1 VLPLTAGAQAQQRRS
16 FMSTSPFLDQPITD
30 PLPLYRLRDGLM
42 AVDLLGAAVS
52 HLNLFTWLADQPST
66 LGAICARFQTHQR
79 PTDVLMTLCSAMGLV
94 TEAGGVF
101 HLGPRAREHFVDGSP
116 WSIRPYYDT
125 LKKRPQTQEFLE
137 VLRTGKPA
145 NWGSNHSASW
155 AKAME
160 SDAFADEFTAA
171 MDCRGVLLAPAL
183 ARKVDLSEH
192 GSVLDVAGG
201 SGIYSCALTTIHSHL
216 RATVY
221 ERPPVDAIARRSIA
235 KRECTDRVSVLAGDM
250 FEGELPGG
258 FDVILLSNVL
268 HDWDDPV
275 AKALLA
281 KAARALSPGGLLLVH
296 DAFLDADKRG
306 PLPVAQYSALLMH
319 STEGR
324 CFSTGEIRAW
334 LEPNGLEWRGHHPT
348 AVDRSVIIAA
358 KAD

>member
-1 VLPLTAGAQAQQRRS
+1 
-16 FMSTSPFLDQPITD
+16 MSLSPFFDEPITD

-52 HLNLFTWLADQPST
+52 HLNLFTWLADHPST
-66 LGAICARFQTHQR
+66 LGAICVQFKIQTR
-79 PTDVLMTLCSAMGLV
+79 PTDVLLTLCSSMGLI
-94 TEAGGVF
+94 TQAGGVF
-101 HLGPRAREHFVDGSP
+101 HLGPRAREHLVDGSR
-116 WSIRPYYDT
+116 WSLRPYYET
-125 LKKRPQTQEFLE
+125 LKKRPQTQEFVK
-137 VLRTGKPA
+137 VLQTGKPA
-145 NWGSNHSASW
+145 NWGSNHVDSW

-183 ARKVDLSEH
+183 ARKVDLSGH
-192 GSVLDVAGG
+192 HSVLDVAGG
-201 SGIYSCALTTIHSHL
+201 SGIYACALTTIHPHL

-221 ERPPVDAIARRSIA
+221 ERPPVDGIARRCVE
-235 KRECTDRVSVLAGDM
+235 KRACTERVSVQSGDM
-250 FEGELPGG
+250 FQGDLPEG

-275 AKALLA
+275 AAALLA
-281 KAARALSPGGLLLVH
+281 KAAKALPPGGLLLLH

-324 CFSTGEIRAW
+324 CFSVGEIRVW
-334 LEPNGLEWRGHHPT
+334 LEKNGLEWRGQHPT
-348 AVDRSVIIAA
+348 AVDRSVIVAA
-358 KAD
+358 KAG

>member
-1 VLPLTAGAQAQQRRS
+1 
-16 FMSTSPFLDQPITD
+16 
-30 PLPLYRLRDGLM
+30 M

-52 HLNLFTWLADQPST
+52 HLNLFTWLAEHPST
-66 LGAICARFQTHQR
+66 LGAICARFDLRTR
-79 PTDVLMTLCSAMGLV
+79 PADVLLTLCSAMGLV
-94 TEAGGVF
+94 TQAGGVF
-101 HLGPRAREHFVDGSP
+101 HVSLRAREHLVDGSP
-116 WSIRPYYDT
+116 WCLRPYYDT
-125 LKKRPQTQEFLE
+125 LKKRPQTQEFVQ

-183 ARKVDLSEH
+183 ARKVDLSGH
-192 GSVLDVAGG
+192 RRLLDVAGG
-201 SGIYSCALTTIHSHL
+201 SGIYACALTTIQPHL
-216 RATVY
+216 QATVY
-221 ERPPVDAIARRSIA
+221 ERPPVDRIAMRHIQ
-235 KRECTDRVSVLAGDM
+235 KRGCAEKVSVLAGDM
-250 FEGELPGG
+250 FEGAFPTD
-258 FDVILLSNVL
+258 FDVVLLSNVL
-268 HDWDDPV
+268 HDWEDAVAASLV
-275 AKALLA
+275 AKAA
-281 KAARALSPGGLLLVH
+281 HALPPGGLLLLH

-324 CFSTGEIRAW
+324 CFSVGEIRGW
-334 LEPNGLEWRGHHPT
+334 LEDHGLQWHGHHPT

>member
-1 VLPLTAGAQAQQRRS
+1 
-16 FMSTSPFLDQPITD
+16 
-30 PLPLYRLRDGLM
+30 M

-52 HLNLFTWLADQPST
+52 HLNLFTWLAEHPST
-66 LGAICARFQTHQR
+66 LGAICARFEIQTR
-79 PTDVLMTLCSAMGLV
+79 PADVLLTLCSAMGLV
-94 TEAGGVF
+94 TQAGGVF
-101 HLGPRAREHFVDGSP
+101 HLTIRAREHLVDGSP
-116 WSIRPYYDT
+116 WSLRPYYDT
-125 LKKRPQTQEFLE
+125 LQKRPQTQEFVQ
-137 VLRTGKPA
+137 VLKTGKPA

-183 ARKVDLSEH
+183 AKKVDLSNH
-192 GSVLDVAGG
+192 HSLLDVAGG
-201 SGIYSCALTTIHSHL
+201 SGIYACALTTLHPHL

-221 ERPPVDAIARRSIA
+221 ERPPVDGIARRNIQ
-235 KRECTDRVSVLAGDM
+235 KRGCGERVSVRAGDM
-250 FEGELPGG
+250 FEGVLPSG

-268 HDWDDPV
+268 HDWEDSV
-275 AKALLA
+275 AAALLA
-281 KAARALSPGGLLLVH
+281 KAAQALPPGGLLLLH

-324 CFSTGEIRAW
+324 CFSVGEIRGW
-334 LEPNGLEWRGHHPT
+334 LEEHDLQWRGHHPT

>member
-1 VLPLTAGAQAQQRRS
+1 
-16 FMSTSPFLDQPITD
+16 MSLSPFLDEPITD

-52 HLNLFTWLADQPST
+52 HLNLFTWLADHPST
-66 LGAICARFQTHQR
+66 LGAICAQFKIQTR
-79 PTDVLMTLCSAMGLV
+79 PADVLLTLCSAMGLV
-94 TEAGGVF
+94 TQAGGVY
-101 HLGPRAREHFVDGSP
+101 HLAPRAREHLVDGSP
-116 WSIRPYYDT
+116 WCLRPYYET
-125 LKKRPQTQEFLE
+125 LKKRPQTQEFLQ
-137 VLRTGKPA
+137 VLQTGKPA

-160 SDAFADEFTAA
+160 LDAFADEFTAA

-192 GSVLDVAGG
+192 RSVLDVAGG
-201 SGIYSCALTTIHSHL
+201 SGIYACALTTIHPHL

-221 ERPPVDAIARRSIA
+221 ERPPVDGIARRCIE
-235 KRECTDRVSVLAGDM
+235 KRGCTERVSVQAGDM
-250 FEGELPGG
+250 FEDELPEG

-268 HDWDDPV
+268 HDWDDSV
-275 AKALLA
+275 ATALLS
-281 KAARALSPGGLLLVH
+281 KAARALSPGGMLLLH

-306 PLPVAQYSALLMH
+306 PLPVAQYSSLLMH

-324 CFSTGEIRAW
+324 CFSVGEIRVW
-334 LEPNGLEWRGHHPT
+334 LEQNRLDWRGQQTT

-358 KAD
+358 KAG